1 MHVLLLRIKLIQM
14 RLENLPPLNNQ
25 NPKKKKKVVFRI
37 RRRVF
42 LYSYWSSCRTFLLTK
57 RSRVEIYKDGVE
69 GHKSFMF
76 GAVYETS
83 TVPGYLSA
91 LYHHTV
97 PCAVCLVRD
106 KSVVK
111 MFPGKTIST
120 QRKNDFSRAHVICK
134 HRYKIFEI
142 LIVTRILLHS
152 CFQKK
157 KRRAIKQ

>member
-1 MHVLLLRIKLIQM
+1 M
-14 RLENLPPLNNQ
+14 RLENLPSLNNQ
-25 NPKKKKKVVFRI
+25 NPKKENKKF
-37 RRRVF
+37 F
-42 LYSYWSSCRTFLLTK
+42 SGYAGGSFYTHTGAA
-57 RSRVEIYKDGVE
+57 VEPLCLPKDPEWGIYKDGVE

-106 KSVVK
+106 KSLVK
-111 MFPGKTIST
+111 MFPGKTIRT
-120 QRKNDFSRAHVICK
+120 QRKNEFSRAHMICK

-142 LIVTRILLHS
+142 LIVTRIILHS
-152 CFQKK
+152 CFQMRKGVL
-157 KRRAIKQ
+157 